1 MFLETLKY
9 LNLSFRELRGS
20 FNEFKIVFALF
31 MVIIGAFIGTED
43 LGQYILK
50 ALSDKNGAGIGL
62 TLGIC
67 VAFIGLIF
75 DNLIRTWV
83 EKRKKHLGI
92 S

>member
-1 MFLETLKY
+1 LEQ
-9 LNLSFRELRGS
+9 R
-20 FNEFKIVFALF
+20 IW
-31 MVIIGAFIGTED
+31 
-43 LGQYILK
+43 GQYILK

-83 EKRKKHLGI
+83 NQRKKHLGI

>member
-1 MFLETLKY
+1 MAPLAEQG
-9 LNLSFRELRGS
+9 NLVTQMIESGKR
-20 FNEFKIVFALF
+20 
-31 MVIIGAFIGTED
+31 
-43 LGQYILK
+43 QYILK

-83 EKRKKHLGI
+83 NQRKKHLGI